1 MKLIRLLIAAL
12 LAAATLAGLTAARAD
27 TTAETL
33 TATGSGWCSTTQGC
47 NNTNVNAINNT
58 YAGLDDGV
66 YRNWFAF
73 VLPSSQI
80 LSATLSIYNDAQSRS
95 GSAPASYSVTE
106 AAEISYAGLYGSIV
120 LATVSLASAN
130 TGVGHF
136 VDLVFT
142 QAGLDWLNQHLGQN
156 IVVGGTVTTG
166 TTACTANCGGA
177 FGWTDGTPV
186 ATLALQTVAVSVPG
200 PIAAAGL
207 PGLLAIAGFG
217 LLRRRRAIA

>member
-1 MKLIRLLIAAL
+1 MKLTRLLTAAL
-12 LAAATLAGLTAARAD
+12 IAAATLAGLTAARAD

-33 TATGSGWCSTTQGC
+33 TATGSGWCSTDDGC

-58 YAGLDDGV
+58 YAGLDGSV

-80 LSATLSIYNDAQSRS
+80 LSATLSIYNHAASRS
-95 GSAPASYSVTE
+95 GSVPASYTVTE
-106 AAEISYAGLYGSIV
+106 TTAISYAGLYGSIV

-130 TGVGHF
+130 TGVNHF

-156 IVVGGTVTTG
+156 IVVGGTITTG

-177 FGWTDGTPV
+177 FGWTDGTPA
-186 ATLALQTVAVSVPG
+186 ATLALQTAAVSVPG

-207 PGLLAIAGFG
+207 PGVLAIAGYG